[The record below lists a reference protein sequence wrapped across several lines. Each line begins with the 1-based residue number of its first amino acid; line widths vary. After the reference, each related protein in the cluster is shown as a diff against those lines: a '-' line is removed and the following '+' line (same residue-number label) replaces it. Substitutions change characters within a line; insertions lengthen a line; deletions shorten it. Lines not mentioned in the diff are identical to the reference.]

1 MDWSGIEKCQ
11 EIEPMTTIG
20 NEPNDEIFLVDTD
33 EETLTDTPETV
44 DEAAEKRL
52 NEVADKAAHKA
63 AKSEQ
68 EFDKTNSNLFTM

>member
-1 MDWSGIEKCQ
+1 
-11 EIEPMTTIG
+11 MTTIG
-20 NEPNDEIFLVDTD
+20 NKPNDEIFVVDTD

-63 AKSEQ
+63 AGTEQ
-68 EFDKTNSNLFTM
+68 EFDKTNSNLFTK